1 MLMREGGAAALSAT
15 ADTKIVFT
23 CPANLTISSIGV
35 AP

>member
-1 MLMREGGAAALSAT
+1 MREGGGGALSAMV
-15 ADTKIVFT
+15 DNQVVFT